1 MNLTN
6 WVTKSKTY
14 DGRINRDYEGLPKFS
29 ISYPG
34 KIPYTISSKK
44 SLEQLKE
51 LHKGAVVTRLLTSE
65 ERHGN
70 YLEGLLENYH

>member
-6 WVTKSKTY
+6 WVTKSKKY
-14 DGRINRDYEGLPKFS
+14 DGPINRDYAGLTKFS
-29 ISYPG
+29 IAEPG

-51 LHKGAVVTRLLTSE
+51 LNKGAVVTRLLSAE
-65 ERHGN
+65 ERHEN
-70 YLEGLLENYH
+70 YLDGLLENYH